1 MHFAK
6 KQVFYRGLIMKK
18 IFSVILSVCILIGIM
33 VPAFATGKATK
44 LRFDENG
51 EFKILHLSD
60 CQDGY
65 PAKEKMINYI
75 DYMLKT
81 YQPDLVVLGGDNTVS
96 TQETKEAAIEELT
109 SLFVENE
116 TYFTLVFGNHD
127 HEQGVDNE
135 TNLKYYQKYGGE
147 YCLAYDVDPEMSGTA
162 NHNLPIYASQG
173 DTVKFNLWMLDTGA
187 YVYDED
193 GNRLGYDSVRPDQIE
208 WYKETSEAL
217 EAQGGKKVPSMVFQ
231 HMIVQEIWDEMFFK
245 VPFYV
250 DTLTEKY
257 GDTIYFFGPD
267 TSVLNGFLFEPPSP
281 GYYNH
286 GEFDAMVER
295 GDVLA
300 ILVGHDHYN
309 TYDVEREGIRLI
321 NTPGASFN
329 AYGTEFTR
337 GSRLITLHEDD
348 SENFDTE
355 VITVNDAA
363 IQDKAFAESVGTTP
377 FEAALWKGLGYILL
391 ALSEFSGI
399 FASLVFWD

>member
-1 MHFAK
+1 
-6 KQVFYRGLIMKK
+6 
-18 IFSVILSVCILIGIM
+18 
-33 VPAFATGKATK
+33 
-44 LRFDENG
+44 
-51 EFKILHLSD
+51 
-60 CQDGY
+60 
-65 PAKEKMINYI
+65 
-75 DYMLKT
+75 MLT
-81 YQPDLVVLGGDNTVS
+81 GDNTKPYE
-96 TQETKEAAIEELT
+96 TEEETKKLINALMNIFESRNIPVAVT
-109 SLFVENE
+109 
-116 TYFTLVFGNHD
+116 FGNHD
-127 HEQGVDNE
+127 SEQGAMSRDDLMEYYNTFSCSVSVDDGE
-135 TNLKYYQKYGGE
+135 TLSGCGTYNIPVLSSNGE
-147 YCLAYDVDPEMSGTA
+147 KL
-162 NHNLPIYASQG
+162 
-173 DTVKFNLWMLDTGA
+173 KFNLWVFDSGD
-187 YVYDED
+187 YDEE
-193 GNRLGYDSVRPDQIE
+193 GRYSCVKPDQIE

-217 EAQGGKKVPSMVFQ
+217 EAQEGKKVPSMVFQ

-309 TYDVEREGIRLI
+309 TYDVESEGIRLI

-348 SENFDTE
+348 PENFDTE

-363 IQDKAFAESVGTTP
+363 ILDKAFAESVGTTP